1 METPRRAFCSDKGSH
16 TLLGCSLGLASA
28 FCCSR
33 GIIAHWIELGR
44 GRDWSLLAPWYPP
57 CLSLGY
63 PVISLCTRESPV
75 LTRAIGPGPFW
86 VLYESCP
93 EAVLPFRC
101 LSSHSQRLLG
111 EGQGHYTA
119 HLLLAFCPVDRTL
132 WLQNFPYLTGM
143 L

>member
-1 METPRRAFCSDKGSH
+1 MLRQRIRYAPGLFLGPGQCFLLLTWHHSTLDRTRKGERLEPARPLVS
-16 TLLGCSLGLASA
+16 
-28 FCCSR
+28 
-33 GIIAHWIELGR
+33 
-44 GRDWSLLAPWYPP
+44 P

-75 LTRAIGPGPFW
+75 LTRAVGPGPFW

-101 LSSHSQRLLG
+101 LSSHPQRLLG